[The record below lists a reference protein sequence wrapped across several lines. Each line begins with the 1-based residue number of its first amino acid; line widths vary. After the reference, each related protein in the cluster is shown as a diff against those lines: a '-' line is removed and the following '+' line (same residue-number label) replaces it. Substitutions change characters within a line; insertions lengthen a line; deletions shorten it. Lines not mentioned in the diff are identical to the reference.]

1 MSLDVIIPD
10 LLTILAT
17 ALTAYVGIQ
26 KTTAKQEESIS
37 TIKDDIN
44 NLNQKIERLYEIDK
58 RLTILEER
66 LANK

>member
-17 ALTAYVGIQ
+17 AVTAYVGIQ

-37 TIKDDIN
+37 TIKEDIN

>member
-1 MSLDVIIPD
+1 MSLDVIISD

-17 ALTAYVGIQ
+17 AVTAYVGIQ

>member
-1 MSLDVIIPD
+1 MNLDVIIPD

-17 ALTAYVGIQ
+17 AITAYVGIQ

-37 TIKDDIN
+37 TIKEDIN

>member
-17 ALTAYVGIQ
+17 AVTAYIGIQ

-37 TIKDDIN
+37 TIKEDIN